1 MYLVNRRFLS
11 LIFSGLSWLL
21 PVACCLLPAQNA
33 HALGGY
39 DEYYA
44 VTPAGMGEAY
54 AGSYGDISSVYWN
67 PAGIG
72 AADRFQFSS
81 LYTDLYGIDLIK
93 QTYLGFIAPWGK
105 TVHGLSYAANALFY
119 DFSSSGLFSS
129 LGTIDY
135 RETTLTYSIARSFF
149 FRNFY
154 LGANMKYY
162 NITSNLTEAQGQ
174 GTGYGLDVGA
184 LLRVT
189 QKLSMGFSIKN
200 MVGTTN
206 WKSGLSEDLPLIYR
220 LGMQYEINDKSR
232 VLFDV
237 AGDADAAFHYGS
249 LGGEWWV
256 WKTYRLDEG
265 AAGSSP
271 RDRYFKYL
279 QTRRAPTLYG
289 LALRGGIKNDFD
301 ASSINFTTGAGL
313 RFGPLRFDY
322 ALRYDDQELGNTSY
336 ASLAFEL
343 GGPKTAAPAYSQF
356 LSPTSVPADAEAM
369 SFEQKLSMSEVPT
382 STKVAVANF
391 VNLTERPDLA
401 WLELGIA
408 DMVYNEL
415 LQRWDMIDR
424 VEVAQKIG
432 NQQVTTNSGP
442 EWARILGANKVIFGF
457 FSDLPDGRLRID
469 TYVYDTKT
477 GKTRQT
483 SIEKSPDEIYS
494 VGSELAYKVFFL

>member
-1 MYLVNRRFLS
+1 MVLS
-11 LIFSGLSWLL
+11 LILTLSLSPFLPFSLST
-21 PVACCLLPAQNA
+21 PPA

-39 DEYYA
+39 DEYFS
-44 VTPAGMGEAY
+44 VTAAGMGDAY
-54 AGSYGDISSVYWN
+54 AGAYGDIGSVWWN

-72 AADRFQFSS
+72 AVDRFQFSS

-93 QTYLGFIAPWGK
+93 QTHLGFVAPWGK
-105 TVHGLSYAANALFY
+105 TVHGFSYASNSLFFDFNA
-119 DFSSSGLFSS
+119 SGLFSG
-129 LGTIDY
+129 LGTLNY
-135 RETTLTYSIARSFF
+135 RETTIAYSIARSFF

-154 LGANMKYY
+154 LGANLKYY
-162 NITSNLTEAQGQ
+162 DVSSNLTESQGQ
-174 GTGYGLDVGA
+174 ASGYGLDLGA
-184 LLRVT
+184 LLRLT
-189 QKLSMGFSIKN
+189 QKFSIGLSFKN
-200 MVGTTN
+200 IIGTTD
-206 WKSGLSEDLPLIYR
+206 WQSGFSEDLLLIYR
-220 LGMQYEINDKSR
+220 LGLQYEISDR
-232 VLFDV
+232 ARLLVDLV
-237 AGDADAAFHYGS
+237 GDDDETLGYGHM
-249 LGGEWWV
+249 GGEWWV
-256 WKTYRLDEG
+256 WKSFRLDEG

-271 RDRYFKYL
+271 RDRYFRYL

-289 LALRGGIKNDFD
+289 MAVRAGLRQDFN
-301 ASSINFTTGAGL
+301 AQLTTLTTGAAL

-322 ALRYDDQELGNTSY
+322 ALKYQDQDIGNTSY

-343 GGPKTAAPAYSQF
+343 GGPKAAAPVYSQF
-356 LSPTSVPADAEAM
+356 LSPGSTPSDQEM
-369 SFEQKLSMSEVPT
+369 LSYEQKLSISEVPT

-391 VNLTERPDLA
+391 VNLSGRPDLA

-424 VEVAQKIG
+424 VEVAQKMG

-442 EWARILGANKVIFGF
+442 QWAQILGANKVIFGF
-457 FSDLPDGRLRID
+457 FSDLSDGRLRID